1 MFSISLFVGSDT
13 RFVVQY
19 IHMMRTADVSTTD
32 LTQATEQLW
41 KILAPAISYLSES
54 DQEIIELAFYQM
66 AEAHGEQR
74 RKSGEFYIIHPVEA
88 CLTLADI
95 KLDRD
100 TLAATLM
107 HDVPEDT
114 EVSLRKLS
122 KTFNREIIFLI
133 SGITKLS
140 VIKYK
145 GEDRYAENLR
155 RMFVAMSKDLRV
167 VFIKLADRLH
177 NLRTLKNLPA
187 EKAKRIALESLE
199 IYAPIAERLG
209 MGMFKDEIEN
219 ICFPYVYPD
228 EYKQLI
234 SLSTVEYQKR
244 EKQAGQIIKKTTK
257 ILDEEGIPYIALY
270 GRAKKYYSLFKKMR
284 EKKSLDKIYDLV
296 ALRVITESVEDC
308 YNVLAAL
315 HNYFIPVEGRV
326 KDYIDQP
333 KENGY
338 QSIHS
343 TLIDPTSKI
352 VFEFQIRTEAMH
364 EYAEYGVAAH
374 WSHKQKAKFEEFT
387 FLNPDRLKW
396 IKELVDL
403 GKEKLSEEEYLKYV
417 KLDLFQD
424 QIFVMTPKGDAIS
437 LPQGGTPLDFAY
449 RIHQDI
455 GRHATMAKVNG
466 QPVKLSYELSN
477 GDEVEIIT
485 DKKQKPNRDWLKI
498 VKSVSTARAIRHDLR
513 KQGIKV

>member
-1 MFSISLFVGSDT
+1 MKTDT
-13 RFVVQY
+13 
-19 IHMMRTADVSTTD
+19 VSTTS
-32 LTQATEQLW
+32 LPAAISELW
-41 KILAPAISYLSES
+41 EILSPEISYLSES
-54 DQEIIELAFYQM
+54 DREVVELAFYQM

-74 RKSGEFYIIHPVEA
+74 RKSGQFYIIHPVEA
-88 CLTLADI
+88 CLTLAQVRMD
-95 KLDRD
+95 KD

-114 EVSLRKLS
+114 EVTLRDLS

-140 VIKYK
+140 VIKYQ

-177 NLRTLKNLPA
+177 NLRTLGSLPP
-187 EKAKRIALESLE
+187 EKAKRIAMESLE

-219 ICFPYVYPD
+219 ICFPYVHPD

-244 EKQAGQIIKKTTK
+244 QKQSDKIIKKAKK
-257 ILDEEGIPYIALY
+257 ILADEGVSYTQLY
-270 GRAKKYYSLFKKMR
+270 GRAKKYYSLYKKMQ
-284 EKKSLDKIYDLV
+284 EKNSLEKVYDLV
-296 ALRVITESVEDC
+296 ALRIITETVEDC
-308 YNVLAAL
+308 YHALSAL
-315 HNYFIPVEGRV
+315 HGYFEPVKGRV
-326 KDYIDQP
+326 KDYISQP

-343 TLIDPTSKI
+343 TLVDPVSKI
-352 VFEFQIRTEAMH
+352 TFEFQIRTEAMH

-374 WSHKQKAKFEEFT
+374 WSHKQKASFAEFT
-387 FLNPDRLKW
+387 FLDPARLKW

-403 GKEKLSEEEYLKYV
+403 GKEDLTEEEYLKYV

-424 QIFVMTPKGDAIS
+424 QIFVMTPKGDAIN
-437 LPQGGTPLDFAY
+437 LPWAGTPLDFAY
-449 RIHQDI
+449 RIHHDI
-455 GRHATMAKVNG
+455 GRHAVMAKVNG
-466 QPVKLSYELSN
+466 QPVKLSYALQNS
-477 GDEVEIIT
+477 DVVEIIT
-485 DKKQKPNRDWLKI
+485 DKKQKPNRDWLSM
-498 VKSVSTARAIRHDLR
+498 VRSGSTARAIRHDLR
-513 KQGIKV
+513 KLGIEV